1 MSDTTGYRPHR
12 GRAVDR
18 CDLEADV
25 VIAGYGVA
33 GAAAAVEA
41 ARAGSQVLER
51 TGGWGGAAAP
61 GRAPRRTML
70 REYLAAVRSAPRVI
84 ALEGRPVPERLR
96 AWAEVGVTDVLY
108 GPPDDSE
115 QTLVAYLGRLR
126 GKLAATGLL
135 DDATPAVAAPLTAE
149 VHDNGTTPR
158 RSSASRRGH
167 RTTAAVSCRELWK
180 FDTQCVNVAVFY
192 ALHVTWTGVRNQF

>member
-1 MSDTTGYRPHR
+1 M
-12 GRAVDR
+12 
-18 CDLEADV
+18 

-41 ARAGSQVLER
+41 ARAGSQVLVLER

-70 REYLAAVRSAPRVI
+70 REYLAAVRAAPRVI

-96 AWAEVGVTDVLY
+96 TWAEVGATDVLY

-126 GKLAATGLL
+126 GELAATGLL
-135 DDATPAVAAPLTAE
+135 DDATPAVAAP
-149 VHDNGTTPR
+149 
-158 RSSASRRGH
+158 
-167 RTTAAVSCRELWK
+167 
-180 FDTQCVNVAVFY
+180 
-192 ALHVTWTGVRNQF
+192 